1 MDKNIIEY
9 GISNLYIGTYTVDN
23 GTGEVT
29 MGKPYHLPGA
39 VSLGLDSD
47 SNENIFYADNIAYWT
62 GYSSTGKSGELE
74 VARFTD
80 EFRQQFL
87 GEIVL
92 DDGGQ
97 AEISNPKKPKIYLAF
112 ESEGDAQKRRAIFY
126 NGAFGAIKREYKT
139 KEGEVKPDTEKIA
152 ISISGDSATGLVKA
166 VYVPDA
172 TGYNTLFTNPPKPK
186 LPADATV

>member
-47 SNENIFYADNIAYWT
+47 SKENIFYADNIAYWT
-62 GYSSTGKSGELE
+62 GYSSSGKSGELE

-80 EFRQQFL
+80 EFRKQFL
-87 GEIVL
+87 GEITL

-97 AEISNPKKPKIYLAF
+97 AEISNPKKPSIYLAF
-112 ESEGDAQKRRAIFY
+112 ESDGDAQKRRAIFY
-126 NGAFGAIKREYKT
+126 NGTFGSIKREHKT

-152 ISISGDSATGLVKA
+152 LTISGDSATELVKA
-166 VYVPDA
+166 TYNPDA
-172 TGYNTLFTNPPKPK
+172 PGYKTLFTNPPKPK
-186 LPADATV
+186 LPTNATV